1 MRVRPHVIVLWVLV
15 GVLAVVAIML
25 AAPAFAAVVGE
36 WRVNLIRGSSGTFE
50 TLRGQTQDEA
60 WQLCN
65 YLIAA
70 QPPSAT
76 TWTCQTPRY
85 VARVEADPTPT
96 CDPLPAP
103 VTETR
108 QCPEGTV
115 GTWIQTQAYIREPYP
130 LCRSTVPWV
139 PVEPPSGACTVP
151 PPPPP
156 TGEWI
161 ECATQGQRCEFAGT
175 RRVRYGIDT
184 RWIEREATGGIT
196 CDSPSFGGNPASGA
210 LKTCQLRGSV
220 TPPPPD
226 DPPPPTGTGTALL
239 NWMAPAQNVDGTPAT
254 LTGFRVRYG
263 RSADNLNQVAEAGPV
278 TTYTVT
284 ALASGTWYF
293 GVAALSASGESEQSN
308 VATKVVP

>member
-15 GVLAVVAIML
+15 GVLALVAIML

-36 WRVNLIRGSSGTFE
+36 WRVVL
-50 TLRGQTQDEA
+50 LRGTSTQATITGATEQEA
-60 WQLCN
+60 WDSCIRR
-65 YLIAA
+65 IAA
-70 QPPSAT
+70 QPPGTS

-115 GTWIQTQAYIREPYP
+115 GTWSQTQAYISEPYP
-130 LCRSTVPWV
+130 LCRSTGPWV
-139 PVEPPSGACTVP
+139 PAEPPSGACTVP

-161 ECATQGQRCEFAGT
+161 ECATQGQRCEFTGT

-184 RWIEREATGGIT
+184 RWIERDATDGIT
-196 CDSPSFGGNPASGA
+196 CDSTSFGGNPASGA
-210 LKTCQLRGSV
+210 LKTCQLRGSAE
-220 TPPPPD
+220 PPPT

-239 NWMAPAQNVDGTPAT
+239 NWMAPAQNTDDTPAT

-263 RSADNLNQVAEAGPV
+263 RSADSLNQVAEAGPV

-284 ALASGTWYF
+284 ALVPGTWYF

-308 VATKVVP
+308 VATKVVQ

>member
-1 MRVRPHVIVLWVLV
+1 MKVRPHVIVLWVLV
-15 GVLAVVAIML
+15 WALALVAIML

-36 WRVNLIRGSSGTFE
+36 WRVNLLRGSTTFA
-50 TLRGQTQDEA
+50 TITGQSAQQAWDLCILRIG
-60 WQLCN
+60 
-65 YLIAA
+65 A
-70 QPPSAT
+70 QPPST
-76 TWTCQTPRY
+76 TQWTCQTPRY

-115 GTWIQTQAYIREPYP
+115 GTWSQTQAYISEPYP
-130 LCRSTVPWV
+130 LCRSTGPWV
-139 PVEPPSGACTVP
+139 PAEPPSGACTAPPP

-161 ECATQGQRCEFAGT
+161 ECATQGQRCEFTGT
-175 RRVRYGIDT
+175 RLVRYGIDT
-184 RWIEREATGGIT
+184 RWIEREATGGIM

-210 LKTCQLRGSV
+210 LKTCQLRGTV
-220 TPPPPD
+220 TPPPP

-239 NWMAPAQNVDGTPAT
+239 NWMAPAQNTDGTPAT
-254 LTGFRVRYG
+254 LTGFRIRYG
-263 RSADNLNQVAEAGPV
+263 RSADSLNQVAEVGPV

-293 GVAALSASGESEQSN
+293 GVAAVSGIGESAVSN
-308 VATKVVP
+308 IASKEVQ